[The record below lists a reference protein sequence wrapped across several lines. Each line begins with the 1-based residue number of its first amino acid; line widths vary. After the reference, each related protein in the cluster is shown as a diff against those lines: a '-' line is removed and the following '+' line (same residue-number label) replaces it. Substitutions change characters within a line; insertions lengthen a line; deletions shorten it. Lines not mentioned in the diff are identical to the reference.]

1 MNIILHI
8 TKYEQWIKEKE
19 TGAYRGNTLDSQGF
33 IHCSAKEQ
41 ILRVANSLFKNQK
54 GLVLI
59 VIDSNK
65 ITSEIKYENLEGGSE
80 LFPHI
85 YGPLNIDA
93 VIKVLK
99 FEPGIDGNFTL
110 PEELS
115 NLFII

>member
-33 IHCSAKEQ
+33 IHCSTKEQ

-85 YGPLNIDA
+85 YRLLNIDA

>member
-8 TKYEQWIKEKE
+8 TKYEQWIREKE
-19 TGAYRGNTLDSQGF
+19 TGKYKGDTLGSQGF
-33 IHCSAKEQ
+33 IHCSTKEQ
-41 ILRVANSLFKNQK
+41 ILRIANSLFKNQK

-65 ITSEIKYENLEGGSE
+65 VNSEIRYENLEGGSE

-93 VIKVLK
+93 VINVLK
-99 FEPGIDGNFTL
+99 FESEIDGNFNL
-110 PEELS
+110 PK
-115 NLFII
+115 